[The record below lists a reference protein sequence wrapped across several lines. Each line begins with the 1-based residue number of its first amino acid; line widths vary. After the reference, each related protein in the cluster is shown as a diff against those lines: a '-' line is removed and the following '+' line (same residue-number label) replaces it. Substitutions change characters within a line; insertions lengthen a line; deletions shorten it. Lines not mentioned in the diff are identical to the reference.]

1 MLLTQNKHLDVSA
14 AHSKP
19 LPLATQMRHTGG
31 PTMEYSQRKETGRA
45 PTRRDETLS
54 GRRDE
59 TLSGRK
65 TGRRRNVWKH
75 GGGAGETGKMHKIL
89 GRDESLDGDEGRDE
103 GGTGSG
109 PVAVGGEAG
118 WAARG

>member
-1 MLLTQNKHLDVSA
+1 MDLRWSTVREKRRGQGSGH
-14 AHSKP
+14 
-19 LPLATQMRHTGG
+19 RGG
-31 PTMEYSQRKETGRA
+31 GVGSPIFFVRQVLGRDTLREKNRKKAKCVEAR
-45 PTRRDETLS
+45 
-54 GRRDE
+54 
-59 TLSGRK
+59 
-65 TGRRRNVWKH
+65 
-75 GGGAGETGKMHKIL
+75 GGAGETGKMHKIL